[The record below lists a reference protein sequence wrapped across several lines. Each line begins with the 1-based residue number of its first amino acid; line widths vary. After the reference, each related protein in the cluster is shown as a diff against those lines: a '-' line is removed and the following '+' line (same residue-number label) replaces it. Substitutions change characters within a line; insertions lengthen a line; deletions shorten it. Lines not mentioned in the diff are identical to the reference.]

1 MLATKLRP
9 RSAGIRMRFWLT
21 FVVGLGLLLQFSGA
35 QASATQRVCS
45 VEPTDDLVVYGDL
58 ITCDLDPGTDQDQF
72 RFNGALGEVVVIQAT
87 ALSGGTPCLELLRP
101 DGTTLEPLS
110 CAASRRL
117 DTTLDQAGE
126 YRIRVTELGANN
138 VTQYSLV
145 VDRVGPASP
154 AATPIDPG
162 MVLDGIISPLG
173 EIDFYA
179 FQGEAGD
186 VVSLV
191 GTVTG
196 GVNTAIR
203 MELID
208 PNGVLVTAGQAV
220 VQRTL
225 TSTLTQSGL
234 YSVLVYEVGN
244 NNPDMVYNLAYSCS
258 GVCPSLVLKR
268 RYIDSASIE
277 DLNASGAP
285 ETVALFQNRNN
296 KVSNLIIK
304 DGDTRATLKTIPVFG
319 SAIEP
324 LGVAAVGDQTGDQI
338 SELAVLGVRLSDGAI
353 RVWVVDPDAG
363 LVTGSL
369 PFFDSTFSAL
379 GVTRVEDLNND
390 SVPEIGV
397 LGVNR
402 TTNGVI
408 LRIKEELTGTTLKTI
423 AFPK

>member
-1 MLATKLRP
+1 
-9 RSAGIRMRFWLT
+9 
-21 FVVGLGLLLQFSGA
+21 
-35 QASATQRVCS
+35 
-45 VEPTDDLVVYGDL
+45 
-58 ITCDLDPGTDQDQF
+58 
-72 RFNGALGEVVVIQAT
+72 
-87 ALSGGTPCLELLRP
+87 
-101 DGTTLEPLS
+101 
-110 CAASRRL
+110 
-117 DTTLDQAGE
+117 
-126 YRIRVTELGANN
+126 
-138 VTQYSLV
+138 
-145 VDRVGPASP
+145 
-154 AATPIDPG
+154 
-162 MVLDGIISPLG
+162 
-173 EIDFYA
+173 
-179 FQGEAGD
+179 
-186 VVSLV
+186 
-191 GTVTG
+191 
-196 GVNTAIR
+196 
-203 MELID
+203 
-208 PNGVLVTAGQAV
+208 
-220 VQRTL
+220 
-225 TSTLTQSGL
+225 
-234 YSVLVYEVGN
+234 
-244 NNPDMVYNLAYSCS
+244 
-258 GVCPSLVLKR
+258 VLKR

-277 DLNASGAP
+277 DLNASAAP